1 MKPKHKHNISS
12 EISISYIVTKKK
24 LTMIAALG
32 VTLGIAI
39 FVFMNSMMKG
49 FDRTSTEGIFKTVPH
64 IRLFKDDETSKP
76 LAQQIQKG
84 EETVIVNPR
93 IVPENNVL
101 VNPNSLIALLQHQD
115 QVTVVTPQVNT
126 NVFYNSGKSQISG
139 LSTGVN
145 IAEADRMF
153 NIRSYVVEG
162 NMDDLKSVQN
172 GILLVVGIAQKM
184 NVRTGDNITITSSR
198 NVIKVMK
205 VVGLFRTNNSV
216 TDKSRS
222 YINISLAQ
230 QLLQKNSSYITDI
243 NVNVTEFDNAADYAA
258 RFSKLTGYKAEDW
271 KAANETLMA
280 AGKMR
285 KIIITLISFSILLVA
300 GFGIYNIL
308 NMTISQKI
316 NDIAIL
322 KAMGFK
328 GGDVIR
334 IFVQQ
339 ALIIGMIGLAIGLLL
354 ATVLVNVLAHVY
366 VGGDIGYF
374 PIRFEPSMYA
384 RGFLFG
390 FIITFFAGY
399 IPARKAADV
408 DPVSIF
414 RK

>member
-1 MKPKHKHNISS
+1 MKHKHNISS

-24 LTMIAALG
+24 LTLIAALG
-32 VTLGIAI
+32 VTIGIAI

-49 FDRTSTEGIFKTVPH
+49 FDRTSSEAIFKTVPH
-64 IRLFKDDETSKP
+64 IRLFKDDETSEP
-76 LAQQIQKG
+76 LRKQNESG
-84 EETVIVNPR
+84 FETIIVNPK

-101 VNPNSLIALLQHQD
+101 VNPEAIIRLLQKQEN
-115 QVTVVTPQVNT
+115 VTVVTPQTNV
-126 NVFYNSGKSQISG
+126 NVFYNNGKSQING

-145 IAEADRMF
+145 ISEANRMF
-153 NIRSYVVEG
+153 NIKSFMVEG
-162 NMDDLKSVQN
+162 NADDLKHVQN
-172 GILLVVGIAQKM
+172 GILLGVGIAQKM
-184 NVRTGDNITITSSR
+184 NVKTGDNISITSSK
-198 NVIKVMK
+198 NVLKIMK
-205 VVGLFRTNNSV
+205 VVGLFRTNNSA

-222 YINISLAQ
+222 YINTSLAQ
-230 QLLQKNSSYITDI
+230 QLLQKNASYITDI
-243 NVNVTEFDNAADYAA
+243 NVNIKDYDNAVKYAD

-280 AGKMR
+280 AARMR
-285 KIIITLISFSILLVA
+285 KIIITVISFSILVVA

-322 KAMGFK
+322 KAMGFR
-328 GGDVIR
+328 GQDVIR

-339 ALIIGMIGLAIGLLL
+339 ALIIGLIGIVMGLTL
-354 ATVLVNVLAHVY
+354 ATILVNVLSHVY

-374 PIRFEPSMYA
+374 PIRFEPTQYL
-384 RGFLFG
+384 RGLVFGFLV
-390 FIITFFAGY
+390 TFFAGY
-399 IPARKAADV
+399 IPARKAANV